1 MKYRIKYIRI
11 NILKVKKKLKRKY
24 VYMVG
29 ENQIIIET
37 IWLVFYDNLIWII

>member
-1 MKYRIKYIRI
+1 MKHRIKYKRK
-11 NILKVKKKLKRKY
+11 NILKFKKKIKRKY

-37 IWLVFYDNLIWII
+37 I